1 VSLPKNTSIPDTVLP
16 TTLNTITPF
25 ETANNTR
32 ELALYEEEDS
42 YGRLIQNLGTLA
54 GPAAFDSPITEV
66 ITQGDTEIWK
76 IYNTTADTHP
86 IHLHQVTFQI
96 ISRQK
101 FNWKET
107 STDGITVTALQGQP
121 RGPDANE
128 AGWKDTVRMNP
139 GEVTIIEAKFD
150 VPGKYVWHCHI
161 LEHEEHD
168 MMRFFE
174 VIPSAAA
181 TTTSAT
187 LAASSTTAFAS
198 STVNTNGNGLLVTT
212 LGAPK
217 PVTPSVAPTR
227 TDIELAQAA
236 SALALRVR
244 DEHTAMADEIL
255 AAVLDG
261 SRPARRLR
269 ERIVDQ
275 MFAQFDQKP
284 LDNLL
289 DALRRA

>member
-1 VSLPKNTSIPDTVLP
+1 M
-16 TTLNTITPF
+16 NTITPLG
-25 ETANNTR
+25 TPNNTR

-54 GPAAFDSPITEV
+54 GPTDFDSPITEV
-66 ITQGDTEIWK
+66 IRQGDTEIWK

-107 STDGITVTALQGQP
+107 STDGITVTSLQGQP

-128 AGWKDTVRMNP
+128 AGWKDTARMNP

-174 VIPSAAA
+174 VVPSSAVMPTATARAVSSASVLAYLTDA
-181 TTTSAT
+181 TTLRTARILVSPSQLPMRTAT
-187 LAASSTTAFAS
+187 
-198 STVNTNGNGLLVTT
+198 
-212 LGAPK
+212 
-217 PVTPSVAPTR
+217 
-227 TDIELAQAA
+227 AQAA
-236 SALALRVR
+236 SALGVVMMDKRK
-244 DEHTAMADEIL
+244 AMEDDIL
-255 AAVLDG
+255 TAVLDG
-261 SRPARRLR
+261 SRPRTSYAKRSWISCSLSSTKTQRYS
-269 ERIVDQ
+269 E
-275 MFAQFDQKP
+275 
-284 LDNLL
+284 NG
-289 DALRRA
+289 